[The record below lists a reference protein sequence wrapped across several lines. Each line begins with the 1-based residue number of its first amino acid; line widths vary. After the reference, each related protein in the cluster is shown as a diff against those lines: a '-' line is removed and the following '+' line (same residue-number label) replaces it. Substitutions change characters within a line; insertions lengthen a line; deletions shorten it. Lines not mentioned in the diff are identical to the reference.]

1 MPGDQSRGRSWREQA
16 GGTERKR
23 EGQPQWR
30 REPATPAAAP
40 AVKRLS
46 RKTKIGFAAL
56 AFLVFCGLLVFAV
69 LLLIPPKPAVLVP
82 LYAGYEDNLAVPAN
96 PYGRISAQDLE
107 AMAESGL
114 GSFVWGSGALRLKS
128 KASEVRTD
136 EPWDKD
142 LNDFK
147 EKTVVVFLALHGGA
161 DPDGAYL
168 LPANS
173 NGRPD
178 EKNRLRMK
186 KVLER
191 LGQIDKTKNKVI
203 IIDATQVSADWP
215 LGILH
220 NGFARQLDLLNDD
233 IAAIPNL
240 IVMSASDV
248 NQRSW
253 VSEEWRQTIF
263 SHYVIEGLK
272 GAAGKESGGR
282 INALDLHKYVQQN
295 VERWVRSNREA
306 SQRPVLLPR
315 GDKGEALARNMEL
328 VVIKENYQAPNPR
341 ELPNFEPAPEL
352 QKAWLTFQELE
363 NDTPSPAVYAPQ
375 IWKQYQGY
383 LLRYE
388 QMCRADDKGA
398 AGRLAAKLTELE
410 QQLKHARLLEL
421 SSGQNTLPMPAAAGA
436 GRYQPDRLGKAFND
450 LWEVP
455 QANRAQTWDDIQKT
469 EKATTKSAKQQ
480 LLRAQLGE
488 LLVRRVMEDPA
499 GNLEKGAQ
507 VAAALEEAVS
517 PRPAEL
523 HFLVMLNRDRPK
535 NPQPASEYYAAVKM
549 ALELR
554 LLAEKTAFNLAAE
567 AGHPYS
573 ERVYPWI
580 QTLVDKA
587 DQDRRFGQDLLF
599 AEDPKRWAEARDLFQ
614 KAKKN
619 YQDAQ
624 EIGEAVRAALAARD
638 LAYARLPA
646 YSQWAAQRHSTDDA
660 ERQHQ
665 DAELLRS
672 LEELWREV
680 HRLDRLLEKPNPR
693 WIKETPP
700 PDAEDTQPKS
710 LQQCP
715 GVVSQGM
722 NKVRSQFDDLCKRL
736 VISANLQIDW
746 YDAEGALAVPFMD
759 ANLRMKLLANSRR
772 ITHTLLTET
781 GDKPSEA
788 TGSEKKEE
796 ENAQKE
802 ANRQGRMALADLGKR
817 WFDACKPGEL
827 ETFEQVHSRI
837 DTLVAAPNWG
847 ETLAKAE
854 NQIGARWQQ
863 MPVESNTRTEGAL
876 KSAVDPAREALQFAD
891 RLGHLMDAGSGSLL
905 TRDPVQDYRRLMFL
919 GFLNWQA
926 QRTFEDH
933 WFDLDPRP
941 DQPPYYRTA
950 GTLYLD
956 DARKLTPQAQRL
968 QAVEELQKKLNQPG
982 KLLVDGPARLNVT
995 SEQRF
1000 AVTYRIQPPQDE
1012 FMPLGNPVAGIKIGK
1027 DLQLVNPSEAD
1038 RAVHALTG
1046 KDQPL
1051 APISVSLES
1060 PMLLKAENSPPAPPT
1075 PVPSNITLAGLYRG
1089 QLVEK
1094 ETRVTLYP
1102 SPEIARVQP
1111 PPPEKASLAVRAEP
1125 ALLQKFAPNKG
1136 ALAIVLDCSGSMW
1149 YPHPDALPPP
1159 AKVPEDCRF
1168 MKAVRA
1174 LEKVLEGLPKETVV
1188 GLWHFGQYQE
1198 DGKITLMRSPAP
1210 WKPEQLAPLMKQV
1223 RNLRPYFGTPLVKSI
1238 QVAKDGLP
1246 KGVEGFQSV
1255 VVLTDGRDEEF
1266 KETGGL
1272 DGITDIKEYMEK
1284 KILKDSNL
1292 MVNIVSFEAT
1302 KNDVDIVK
1310 RDFAIIEDKKLPVP
1324 GKLFFIEKDPNELA
1338 RKLSRAMRQGLRY
1351 WVENPDGT
1359 APSGL
1364 DDSLEV
1370 SEGGSGQNRANDQ
1383 WVPAGLPPAG
1393 YNVWVQTNQRAR
1405 QKILLER
1412 GDLLLMQLNKD
1423 LNFERLVFSKED
1435 YPGKISVESDESK
1448 PERWRVAV
1456 LQNQKV
1462 GDRSLQMLTTL
1473 ERLSERRAITLQ
1485 QVKPHDVWWEVL
1497 PPPSG
1502 KAPFGTRWAYQYG
1515 YPAAAWGLNVPE
1527 WPSASSGV
1535 LASPQLRAWWSPDQ
1549 EAVSA
1554 AVLQHGA
1561 DFTSAKELTDRPI
1574 QVEGDKDVLES
1585 VSVEEHWVEDR
1596 TGQKQKLP
1604 CLVVR
1609 FAYAKDKPVW
1619 AKIAGNGWK
1628 MEGSEHRFYLDANKY
1643 TGLFWP
1649 VPPNAV
1655 ESLAKLSFISL
1666 ETFKQE
1672 AVRRGF
1678 ALELKDAK
1686 VPEAGDDR
1694 PTARLLLK

>member
-1 MPGDQSRGRSWREQA
+1 V
-16 GGTERKR
+16 ERKR

-30 REPATPAAAP
+30 REPATPAAAAP
-40 AVKRLS
+40 VKRLS

-96 PYGRISAQDLE
+96 PYGRMAAQDLE
-107 AMAESGL
+107 GLAESGL
-114 GSFVWGSGALRLKS
+114 GSFAWGSGALRLRS

-136 EPWDKD
+136 EPWEKD
-142 LNDFK
+142 LSDFK
-147 EKTVVVFLALHGGA
+147 EKTVVVFMALHGGG
-161 DPDGAYL
+161 DHDGAYL

-178 EKNRLRMK
+178 EKNRLRME

-191 LGQIDKTKNKVI
+191 LGQIDQTKNKLL
-203 IIDATQVSADWP
+203 IIDATQISADWP

-220 NGFARQLDLLNDD
+220 NGFARQLDLLNDK

-240 IVMSASDV
+240 VVMSASDV

-272 GAAGKESGGR
+272 GVAGKESGGR

-328 VVIKENYQAPNPR
+328 VVIKENYHAPNPR
-341 ELPNFEPAPEL
+341 ELPNFEPSPEL

-363 NDTPSPAVYAPQ
+363 SDTPSPAVYAPQ
-375 IWKQYQGY
+375 LWKQYQAY

-398 AGRLAAKLTELE
+398 ATRLAAKLSEVE
-410 QQLKHARLLEL
+410 QQLKHARVLEL

-436 GRYQPDRLGKAFND
+436 GRYQPDRLGKQFND
-450 LWEVP
+450 LWEAT
-455 QANRAQTWDDIQKT
+455 QANQTRTWEDIQKA
-469 EKATTKSAKQQ
+469 EKATTKSAKQ
-480 LLRAQLGE
+480 LLRAQLAE

-499 GNLEKGAQ
+499 SNLEKGAQ
-507 VAAALEEAVS
+507 VAAALEDAVS

-535 NPQPASEYYAAVKM
+535 NPQSSGDYYALVKT

-554 LLAEKTAFNLAAE
+554 LLAEKTAFNLAPE

-599 AEDPKRWAEARDLFQ
+599 AEDPRKWVEARDLFQ
-614 KAKKN
+614 KAQKS

-624 EIGEAVRAALAARD
+624 EIGGAVRSALAVRD

-646 YSQWAAQRHSTDDA
+646 YGQWVAQRHPTDDA

-665 DAELLRS
+665 DADLLRL
-672 LEELWREV
+672 LEELWQDV
-680 HRLDRLLEKPNPR
+680 HRLDRLLEKPDAH
-693 WIKETPP
+693 WIKEAPP
-700 PDAEDTQPKS
+700 PDAADTQPKS
-710 LQQCP
+710 LQQRTDL
-715 GVVSQGM
+715 VSRGM
-722 NKVRSQFDDLCKRL
+722 NKLRSQFDDLYKKL
-736 VISANLQIDW
+736 AISANLQIDW

-772 ITHTLLTET
+772 ISHTLLTET

-788 TGSEKKEE
+788 TGAEKKEE

-827 ETFEQVHSRI
+827 ETFDQVHSRI

-863 MPVESNTRTEGAL
+863 MPVESNTRAEAAL
-876 KSAVDPAREALQFAD
+876 KSTLEPAREALQFAD

-905 TRDPVQDYRRLMFL
+905 TRDPVQDYRHLMFL

-941 DQPPYYRTA
+941 DQPPYYRVA

-956 DARKLTPQAQRL
+956 DARKLTPQSQRL
-968 QAVEELQKKLNQPG
+968 QAVEELQKRLNQPG
-982 KLLVDGPARLNVT
+982 KLLVNGPSRLNIT

-1000 AVTYRIQPPQDE
+1000 GVTYRIQPPADE
-1012 FMPLGNPVAGIKIGK
+1012 VMPPGFPVAGIRIGK

-1060 PMLLKAENSPPAPPT
+1060 PMLLKAENTPPVPPT
-1075 PVPSNITLAGLYRG
+1075 PVPSSIALAGLYRG
-1089 QLVEK
+1089 QVVEK

-1102 SPEIARVQP
+1102 APEIARVQP
-1111 PPPEKASLAVRAEP
+1111 PPPERASLAVRADP
-1125 ALLQKFAPNKG
+1125 ALVRQYDRG
-1136 ALAIVLDCSGSMW
+1136 AMAIVLDCSGSMW
-1149 YPHPDALPPP
+1149 FDPTDPMNKLQAPLKPP
-1159 AKVPEDCRF
+1159 AKLAETTRF
-1168 MKAVRA
+1168 RKAVGA
-1174 LEKVLEGLPKETVV
+1174 LQKVLADLPKDTIM
-1188 GLWHFGQYQE
+1188 GLWIFAE
-1198 DGKITLMRSPAP
+1198 FPNPDGIRVLRPPAP
-1210 WKPEQLAPLMKQV
+1210 WDRDKQLKDLMNKID
-1223 RNLRPYFGTPLVKSI
+1223 NLTPYYQTPLVESMWEAKEGLEQALPKDFKGPKSI
-1238 QVAKDGLP
+1238 
-1246 KGVEGFQSV
+1246 
-1255 VVLTDGRDEEF
+1255 VVLTDGADDEF
-1266 KETGGL
+1266 GNWVKRGGTGGINSIREFMQKKFQNS
-1272 DGITDIKEYMEK
+1272 GYM
-1284 KILKDSNL
+1284 L
-1292 MVNIVSFEAT
+1292 NIVFFQVVPNEEEEA
-1302 KNDVDIVK
+1302 K
-1310 RDFAIIEDKKLPVP
+1310 RDFGVIEDKEWPVP
-1324 GKLFFIEKDPNELA
+1324 GKMIFVKEDPKELLV
-1338 RKLSRAMRQGLRY
+1338 KLRRAMRQSLRY

-1364 DDSLEV
+1364 EDWLEV

-1383 WVPAGLPPAG
+1383 WVPAGLSPAG
-1393 YNVWVQTNQRAR
+1393 YDVFVQTKKRNH

-1423 LNFERLVFSKED
+1423 LNFERVVFSKED
-1435 YPGKISVESDESK
+1435 YPGKISVESEESK
-1448 PERWRVAV
+1448 PERWRLAV
-1456 LQNQKV
+1456 LQNQKA

-1473 ERLSERRAITLQ
+1473 ERLSERSAITLQ

-1497 PPPSG
+1497 PPTG

-1515 YPAAAWGLNVPE
+1515 YPVAAWGLNVPE
-1527 WPSASSGV
+1527 WPSAGSGV

-1549 EAVSA
+1549 QAASA
-1554 AVLQHGA
+1554 AVLQQGA
-1561 DFTSAKELTDRPI
+1561 DFTSVKELTDRPI

-1585 VSVEEHWVEDR
+1585 VSVEDHWVEDR
-1596 TGQKQKLP
+1596 TGQKQKQS

-1609 FAYAKDKPVW
+1609 FTYAKDKPVW
-1619 AKIAGNGWK
+1619 AKVAGNGWK
-1628 MEGSEHRFYLDANKY
+1628 MEGSEHRFYLDGNKY

-1649 VPPNAV
+1649 VPPNAL

-1666 ETFKQE
+1666 EAFKQE
-1672 AVRRGF
+1672 AARRGF
-1678 ALELKDAK
+1678 TLELKDAK
-1686 VPEAGDDR
+1686 VPEASDDR